1 MENTNA
7 VNCAENQP
15 TSALYAPKP
24 KEYFK
29 INKKEKI
36 FSGLLFLVSF
46 CFVAF
51 GLWGGF
57 NLGFSISYVLF
68 FGVMF
73 SYLVSRKTKATVF
86 SVVSGL
92 LSLLLSLSFGLYNY
106 AFLKVIALALIF
118 MMSAVFM
125 DSLCEP
131 YIFKGNVEA
140 FVSIFTSTFKRAFGN
155 VEKAL
160 RSLFKKETGET
171 SSFAKAMIGVV
182 CALPLVIIIVPILI
196 RSDAAFEGLVSAV
209 AEDMFSFIFKL
220 VLSLA
225 VCALLISYALSTKV
239 KNVKAKTAGEKK
251 GIEAIFVSAFLGV
264 ISFCYLAYLFSQL
277 SYFFNAFLGFLPKGY
292 NFTVSEYARRGF
304 FEMFAIAVINILI
317 VFVTM
322 LISKK
327 KNYKVP
333 LSVRMF
339 NLFISIFTL
348 IIISTALSK
357 MVLYIKKLG
366 LTRLRVGTS
375 CAMVVLFIT
384 FIAVII
390 KCFAKRSPI
399 LKTFMICAAV
409 VAIALSYFNIDNIV
423 CRYNINAYKSGA
435 LKTLDVSTISEL
447 GNASVPYLIELT
459 KDKSANVSYES
470 RYALYSKIVKMYTI
484 RDNKI
489 EPRGHELGAYNFVD
503 KKAYDAL
510 DKFIK
515 KEKLDGEKIQSFL
528 YEDWRNYEYQYM

>member
-7 VNCAENQP
+7 VNLVNQP
-15 TSALYAPKP
+15 IPTPYAPKP

-36 FSGLLFLVSF
+36 FSALLFLVSF

-68 FGVMF
+68 FGVML
-73 SYLVSRKTKATVF
+73 SYLVSRKTRISAF
-86 SVVSGL
+86 AALSGL
-92 LSLLLSLSFGLYNY
+92 LSLLLSLSFGFYNY
-106 AFLKVIALALIF
+106 AFLKVIALSLIF
-118 MMSAVFM
+118 MLSAVFM

-140 FVSIFTSTFKRAFGN
+140 FVSIFTSTFGRAFEN
-155 VEKAL
+155 VEKTL
-160 RSLFKKETGET
+160 RSLFRKEKEGL
-171 SSFAKAMIGVV
+171 SSFAKVMIGIA
-182 CALPLVIIIVPILI
+182 CALPLVLIIVPILI
-196 RSDAAFEGLVSAV
+196 RSDAAFEGLMSAV

-220 VLSLA
+220 VLSFA
-225 VCALLISYALSTKV
+225 VCALLISYALSTKT
-239 KNVKAKTAGEKK
+239 KTQKQKTLGEKK
-251 GIEAIFVSAFLGV
+251 GIEAIFVSSFLGV
-264 ISFCYLAYLFSQL
+264 ISLCYLTYLFSQL
-277 SYFFNAFLGFLPKGY
+277 SYFFNAFLGFLPKDY

-304 FEMFAIAVINILI
+304 FEMFAIAIINILI

-357 MVLYIKKLG
+357 MVLYIKSFG

-375 CAMVVLFIT
+375 CAMLVLFVT
-384 FIAVII
+384 FIAVIV
-390 KCFAKRSPI
+390 KCFVKRSPI

-409 VAIALSYFNIDNIV
+409 VAIALSFFNIDNIV
-423 CRYNINAYKSGA
+423 CRYNINSYKSGA
-435 LKTLDVSTISEL
+435 LKTLDVDTISEL

-459 KDKSANVSYES
+459 EDKDANVSYES
-470 RYALYSKIVKMYTI
+470 RYALYEKIEMMYIVKS
-484 RDNKI
+484 NKLQA
-489 EPRGHELGAYNFVD
+489 RSHQLGAYNFVD

-515 KEKLDGEKIQSFL
+515 KEKLNGEKIQSFL